1 MRDKW
6 VELFLRGFKR
16 AFLRIGCLEFGMVL
30 GIGCMNPRLH
40 SAYDVK

>member
-1 MRDKW
+1 MGGVVFARVQKS
-6 VELFLRGFKR
+6 
-16 AFLRIGCLEFGMVL
+16 FLRIGCLEFGMVL